1 MKLVDNDTFLSHLT
15 TLFNDTKEKGS
26 IWLTHKRLH
35 YDGTDAIMDDAGT
48 SEESR
53 EYPCLLRLTDGGKNK
68 FSTKV
73 EPGQL
78 EKFHAAY
85 GSLLKASMTTLRKRD
100 KKREKIRS
108 EEAAARKK
116 KMTELVVVDAG
127 IAAEVQG
134 ERGATSEDAV
144 IAVSIRIR
152 PPCMH
157 LIRDIPSSMGLGLI
171 PGQIRL
177 VYRCSCWMATGD
189 CPPVSKVCGQS
200 CI

>member
-116 KMTELVVVDAG
+116 KMTELVVVDG
-127 IAAEVQG
+127 PK
-134 ERGATSEDAV
+134 RGKGRRKRSRQIKAV
-144 IAVSIRIR
+144 IKQQESQQKFKEREEQR
-152 PPCMH
+152 
-157 LIRDIPSSMGLGLI
+157 
-171 PGQIRL
+171 QK
-177 VYRCSCWMATGD
+177 T
-189 CPPVSKVCGQS
+189 QS
-200 CI
+200 LQ